1 MAKTWGVT
9 LPVAGHLYVEVEA
22 DNEDA
27 AIEKA
32 FDTAT
37 LDDLESWEAIRQF
50 QQGNV
55 SYCPRPWEAEAV
67 EFPSD
72 DDDFEPPTVGNEVV

>member
-9 LPVAGHLYVEVEA
+9 LPIAGHLYLEIEA
-22 DNEDA
+22 TSDDE

-55 SYCPRPWEAEAV
+55 SYCPRPWEAEAQ
-67 EFPSD
+67 EFDNGEESQ
-72 DDDFEPPTVGNEVV
+72 

>member
-22 DNEDA
+22 LSEEE

-32 FDTAT
+32 FNEAT

-55 SYCPRPWEAEAV
+55 SYCPRPWEAEAQ
-67 EFPSD
+67 EFD
-72 DDDFEPPTVGNEVV
+72 DGEEA